1 MKKIKNFLKIAS
13 ISGMTLIPVVFVA
26 SCENSKQK
34 EAKSL
39 FEEFETLVNELGGDA
54 AAPYMT
60 MLSTAKENIKNAS
73 NEELD
78 LIIGQL
84 KTQIALLKNLK
95 TSMASSNT
103 N

>member
-13 ISGMTLIPVVFVA
+13 ISGMALIPVAFVA

-39 FEEFETLVNELGGDA
+39 FEEFETLVNELGGEQ

-78 LIIGQL
+78 LIIKQL

-95 TSMASSNT
+95 TSMGSSNT